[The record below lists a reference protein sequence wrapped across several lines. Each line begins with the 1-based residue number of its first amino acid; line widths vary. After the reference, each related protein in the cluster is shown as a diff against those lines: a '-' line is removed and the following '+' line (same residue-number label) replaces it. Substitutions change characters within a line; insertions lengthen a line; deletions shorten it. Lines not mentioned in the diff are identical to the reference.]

1 MTAISLIM
9 PTVDW
14 GLTFALCLQA
24 AQAALG
30 PGDELL
36 VVFDGVPPPPP
47 AWLNATG
54 ACLLSTGQRQGPAAA
69 RNLGA
74 AQAHLPILVF
84 VDADV
89 AIHSDALDRIRA
101 HFSSDPC
108 LSAVFG
114 RYDDQ
119 PAAAGLVS
127 RYRNLLHHHTHSSH
141 PGPAR
146 TFWAGLGAIRREA
159 FLAAGGFDA
168 ATYPRPSIEDI
179 ELGLRLSHGSARL
192 LLDPA
197 IEGTHHKRWSLRSML
212 ATDIRRRAI
221 PWSRLLLQRRQ
232 GSSVLNLDARA
243 RLSTLLSLALVLSSV
258 ALAWWPWIWPLPL
271 LALAGVVLLN
281 HRFHRLCLRQGGPAL
296 ALVAIS
302 LQVVYFLYSA
312 LTFAVVLLQHTLC
325 ALRAATARPWMKP

>member
-1 MTAISLIM
+1 
-9 PTVDW
+9 V
-14 GLTFALCLQA
+14 A
-24 AQAALG
+24 AASGAV
-30 PGDELL
+30 LL
-36 VVFDGVPPPPP
+36 H
-47 AWLNATG
+47 TG
-54 ACLLSTGQRQGPAAA
+54 ARSGPAAA

-74 AQAHLPILVF
+74 CQARNSLLLF

-89 AIHSDALDRIRA
+89 ELHPDAVERIKA
-101 HFSSDPC
+101 HFSADPQ
-108 LSAVFG
+108 LAALFG
-114 RYDDQ
+114 SYDDQ
-119 PAAAGLVS
+119 PAAAGLAS
-127 RYRNLLHHHTHSSH
+127 RYRNLLHHHTHTSH
-141 PGPAR
+141 PGPAS
-146 TFWAGLGAIRREA
+146 TFWAGLGAIRRDA

-179 ELGLRLSHGSARL
+179 ELGLRLSDGGARL

-197 IEGTHHKRWSLRSML
+197 IEGTHHKRWTLRSML
-212 ATDIRRRAI
+212 ATDIRQRAI

-232 GSSVLNLDARA
+232 GSSVLNLDGRA

-258 ALAWWPWIWPLPL
+258 ALTWWPWIWPLPL

-312 LTFAVVLLQHTLC
+312 LTFAVVLLQHTFGVI
-325 ALRAATARPWMKP
+325 RAAAARPWMKP